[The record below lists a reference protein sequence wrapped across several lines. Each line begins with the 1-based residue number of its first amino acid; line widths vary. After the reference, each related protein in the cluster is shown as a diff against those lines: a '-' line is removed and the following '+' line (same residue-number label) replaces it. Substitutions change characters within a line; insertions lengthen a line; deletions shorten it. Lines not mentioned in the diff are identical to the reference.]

1 MAATKPADI
10 LETYQRLVKQGKTGK
25 ASTWS
30 NRTLERAL
38 GWAALAD
45 KALASDQSS
54 PNSLLR
60 ALVLS
65 PLASPEVVSTCE
77 NHLSRTELEQIQ
89 IEKAESQRVC
99 VEELPKRLKYAK
111 LDEDELMLRVA
122 AKKINQDCCK
132 NHLLRQKLERQARLG
147 HQPSL
152 KILLKLASCNKI
164 DHWSISTALAV
175 WPVIRRL
182 LPEDSIALARQ
193 QNREFAL
200 MLDSS

>member
-10 LETYQRLVKQGKTGK
+10 LETYQK

-45 KALASDQSS
+45 KALAADQSS
-54 PNSLLR
+54 PNSKVSLLR
-60 ALVLS
+60 ALVLN

-122 AKKINQDCCK
+122 AKKINQDCSK

-182 LPEDSIALARQ
+182 LPEDSIH
-193 QNREFAL
+193 
-200 MLDSS
+200 